1 MQKHKHEYASPRSQ
15 PIVLGIEKNNLAEAL
30 DKNFKM
36 ELWIGSKTLKRVLIQ
51 TMRTQAVE

>member
-1 MQKHKHEYASPRSQ
+1 MQKHKREYASPRSQ